1 MGITNDDAYK
11 GEGLQTQFRR
21 SCLGRLMVVLLVIGL
36 ILLVANMTVPSGEK
50 MTTELQDDI
59 VECLN
64 DPNCAQADA
73 ADDFVRNFTCMFTSA
88 DSIKD
93 PSLLKQFYKYNKIE
107 VFPHA
112 FYSTARLHNSFNPD
126 GIRVAIG
133 MFGLVFPTDN
143 FSRYLLHEGPL
154 RKGYNQSVIKA
165 TYSSGPDLGHGQDFG
180 NTYNTYEGGG
190 SAQD

>member
-1 MGITNDDAYK
+1 MGIIKDESYK
-11 GEGLQTQFRR
+11 GEGLSTDFRR
-21 SCLGRLMVVLLVIGL
+21 SCLGRLLVVGVICGLL
-36 ILLVANMTVPSGEK
+36 LLVASMTVPSGEK
-50 MTTELQDDI
+50 MAAEIQDDI

-73 ADDFVRNFTCMFTSA
+73 ADDFVRNLTTTFTKA

-107 VFPHA
+107 VYPHT

-133 MFGLVFPTDN
+133 LFGLVFPTDN
-143 FSRYLLHEGPL
+143 FSRYLLREGPL
-154 RKGYNQSVIKA
+154 RKGYNERIIKA
-165 TYSSGPDLGHGQDFG
+165 SYSGTDLGHGQDFG
-180 NTYNTYEGGG
+180 NTYNTYEGGASG
-190 SAQD
+190 QD

>member
-1 MGITNDDAYK
+1 MGIINDESYK
-11 GEGLQTQFRR
+11 GEGLTTEFRK
-21 SCLGRLMVVLLVIGL
+21 SCLGKLLVLCIICAL
-36 ILLVANMTVPSGEK
+36 LLLVASMTVPSGEK
-50 MTTELQDDI
+50 MANEIQDDI

-73 ADDFVRNFTCMFTSA
+73 ADDFVRNFTTTFTKA

-107 VFPHA
+107 VYPHT

-133 MFGLVFPTDN
+133 LFGLVIPTDN
-143 FSRYLLHEGPL
+143 FSRYLLREGPM

-165 TYSSGPDLGHGQDFG
+165 NYSSGPDLGHGQDFG
-180 NTYNTYEGGG
+180 NTYNTYEGGASG
-190 SAQD
+190 QD